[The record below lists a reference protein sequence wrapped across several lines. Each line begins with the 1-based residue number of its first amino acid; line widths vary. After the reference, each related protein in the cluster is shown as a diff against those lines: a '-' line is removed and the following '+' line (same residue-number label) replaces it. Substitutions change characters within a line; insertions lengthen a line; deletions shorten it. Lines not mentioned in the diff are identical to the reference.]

1 MLHLG
6 IALMLIAGLA
16 AIALY
21 WRAYTALQA
30 AHDNNAE
37 LAAAGAQA
45 LEAANKWREA
55 YWSLRRRVQPVQR
68 TVCAPVF
75 HSPRGLD
82 DDV

>member
-6 IALMLIAGLA
+6 ITLMLLA
-16 AIALY
+16 ALAALALY
-21 WRAYTALQA
+21 WREHTAHLA
-30 AHDNNAE
+30 THARASE

-55 YWSLRRRVQPVQR
+55 YWALRRRVQPVQR

-82 DDV
+82 DE